1 MAELEAVRQRLQ
13 ARDQVLAER
22 LRQATDQTSAVEPD
36 RAIGRLTRLDAVQQG
51 HMNEE
56 LRRQAVAERSRIARA
71 LARID
76 DGTYGVCPR
85 CEEPIADARL
95 DAQPDAVLCVG
106 CASARR

>member
-1 MAELEAVRQRLQ
+1 MAGRDGVRRRLEA
-13 ARDQVLAER
+13 RDLVLAER
-22 LRQATDQTSAVEPD
+22 LRQATDQTSAVELD

-56 LRRQAVAERSRIARA
+56 LRRQALAERSRIARA

-76 DGTYGVCPR
+76 DGTHGVCPK

-95 DAQPDAVLCVG
+95 EAPPDAVLGVD
-106 CASARR
+106 CAPARR